1 MINDHLLIYMLVEW
15 SAFQT
20 GFHTYLYLL
29 VVKIMLV
36 KIFNVYFQG
45 VISFILVYA
54 FRVEASIFIKL
65 INFGNE

>member
-1 MINDHLLIYMLVEW
+1 MVNDHLLIHMLVEW
-15 SAFQT
+15 STFKT

-45 VISFILVYA
+45 VVSFILVYA
-54 FRVEASIFIKL
+54 IRVEAYIFI
-65 INFGNE
+65 NYDGNG